1 MILVKKSLDINIFVK
16 NNIDMFKR
24 IVFILLVLVS
34 FKGVSQDFS
43 TLWEGYFSFFEIKD
57 VTKGNDKIFA
67 ASENAIFSYDV
78 LTNEINKITTI
89 EGLSGETI
97 TTIKYSE
104 EFELLVVGYETGLL
118 EIVFDG
124 DTEILSI
131 VDILE
136 KESISPV
143 LKKINHF
150 NESDGLLYI
159 STDYG
164 ISVYDLSQLQFGDSY
179 FIGNGGSQIAISQTA
194 IFNDFIYAATNSNGL
209 RKADLTNP
217 NLIDF
222 QQWTTITGGNYIA
235 IQTLGSKL
243 YTVDQNKVLYDVVN
257 DNLNSLFTYPTL
269 PEDVRS
275 VDSNLIVTLNE
286 DVFIYDENFNQILTI
301 STIEEFDT
309 DFTSATISN
318 NDVYIGTTSSGVL
331 KTIPEDSQTFDVI
344 LPEGPTSNN
353 AFKIEAGDGELW
365 VTYGDYTL
373 SFNPSPFR
381 SRGIS
386 ILRDQEWKNIP
397 YDSLLN
403 AKNLVDIAINPF
415 NPSQVFISSF
425 HNGILELNDDQAT
438 ELYNQNNSGLESL
451 IFPPAPTFV
460 SIRQS
465 ASKFDRNGL
474 MWTLTSKVDRALKS
488 YDPSTNQWQ
497 GYSFSEVLPDAL
509 NDDQGFG
516 DLEIG
521 NGGMKWVS
529 SFLNGVIGYNTETQ
543 EMNNVYSEEQNMPSA
558 LVRAL
563 ALDSRNQLWIGTIKG
578 IRVLY
583 NTSNFVDDPDPSVN
597 TIVILE
603 DGIPTELLSNQ
614 FITDIKVDGSD
625 NKWVG
630 TLDSGIFYFT
640 PDGQETIYQFTTD
653 NSPLPSNTISDISI
667 DPQTGRVY
675 IATDRGLVSFSSGGT
690 KPKETLEEA
699 YVYPNPVRPEYDILG
714 FDDLNNINNGV
725 KVSGLTEN
733 VNVKIT
739 DIEGNLVAE
748 AQSGVNQR
756 SSKQNYNF
764 AIDGGTGIWNGKN
777 LRGNVVASGVY
788 LFLISDLDSFETK
801 VLKLL
806 IVR

>member
-1 MILVKKSLDINIFVK
+1 
-16 NNIDMFKR
+16 MFKR
-24 IVFILLVLVS
+24 IVFILLALIS
-34 FKGVSQDFS
+34 FKGVSQEFS
-43 TLWEGYFSFFEIKD
+43 SLWEGYFSYFEIKD
-57 VTKGNDKIFA
+57 VTKGNDKVFA

-78 LTNEINKITTI
+78 LTNEINKITTV

-97 TTIKYSE
+97 TTISYIE
-104 EFELLVVGYETGLL
+104 DYNLLVVGYETGLI

-124 DTEILSI
+124 DTEILSV

-164 ISVYDLSQLQFGDSY
+164 ISVYDLNQLQFGDTY
-179 FIGNGGSQIAISQTA
+179 FIGSGGSQITINQTA
-194 IFNDFIYAATNSNGL
+194 IFNGFIYAACGSNGGL
-209 RKADLTNP
+209 KKANLDND

-222 QQWTTITGGNYIA
+222 QQWPTISPGNFIS
-235 IQTLGSKL
+235 IQTVGANL
-243 YTVDQNKVLYDVVN
+243 YTVQLNKVLHQIEN
-257 DNLNSLFTYPTL
+257 DNLMPMFTYSIL
-269 PEDVRS
+269 PANVKS
-275 VDSNLIVTLNE
+275 IDSNLIVTLRE
-286 DVFIYDENFNQILTI
+286 TVFVYDEDFNLIQTA
-301 STIEEFDT
+301 STNEEFDT
-309 DFTSATISN
+309 DFSSAIIAN
-318 NDVYIGTTSSGVL
+318 NDIYIGTSSTGVL
-331 KTIPEDSQTFDVI
+331 KTLPDTPNVYEII
-344 LPEGPTSNN
+344 LPEGPSSNK
-353 AFKIEAGDGELW
+353 AFKIESGDGELW
-365 VTYGDYTL
+365 VTYGDYTV
-373 SFNPSPFR
+373 SFNPAPIR
-381 SRGIS
+381 HRGIS
-386 ILRDQEWKNIP
+386 ILRDEEWNNIP

-403 AKNLVDIAINPF
+403 AGNLVDIAINPF
-415 NPSQVFISSF
+415 NPDQVFISSF
-425 HNGILELNDDQAT
+425 QHGILEMNNDEAT
-438 ELYNQNNSGLESL
+438 ILYNQQNSGLESL
-451 IFPPAPTFV
+451 IVPSAPNFI

-474 MWTLTSKVDRALKS
+474 MWTLSSKVDRALKS

-497 GYSFSEVLPDAL
+497 GYSFSELLPDAL
-509 NDDQGFG
+509 DDEEGFV
-516 DLEIG
+516 DIEIG
-521 NGGMKWVS
+521 NGGVKWIS
-529 SFLNGVIGYNTETQ
+529 SYNHGVIGYNSETQ
-543 EMNNVYSEEQNMPSA
+543 QIANVASEEGNMPSTQT
-558 LVRAL
+558 RAI
-563 ALDSRNQLWIGTIKG
+563 ALDSGNQLWIGTIKG
-578 IRVLY
+578 LRVLY
-583 NTSNFVDDPDPSVN
+583 NTSNFIDDPSPSVS
-597 TIVILE
+597 TVVILE
-603 DGIPTELLSNQ
+603 DGIPTELLANQ

-630 TLDSGIFYFT
+630 TLDSGIFYFS

-667 DPQTGRVY
+667 DPQSGKVF

-699 YVYPNPVRPEYDILG
+699 YIYPNPVRPEYDILG

-739 DIEGNLVAE
+739 DVSGNLVAE

-756 SSKQNYNF
+756 SSSSNYNF

>member
-1 MILVKKSLDINIFVK
+1 
-16 NNIDMFKR
+16 MFKR
-24 IVFILLVLVS
+24 IVFILLALIS
-34 FKGVSQDFS
+34 FKGVSQEFS
-43 TLWEGYFSFFEIKD
+43 SLWEGYFSYFEIKD

-67 ASENAIFSYDV
+67 ASENAIFSYDIS
-78 LTNEINKITTI
+78 TNEINKITTV

-97 TTIKYSE
+97 TTILYSE
-104 EFELLVVGYETGLL
+104 DYDVLVVGYETGLI
-118 EIVFDG
+118 EIVFDN
-124 DTEILSI
+124 DTEILSV

-164 ISVYDLSQLQFGDSY
+164 ISVYDLNQLQFGDTY
-179 FIGNGGSQIAISQTA
+179 FIGDGGSQIAINQTTT
-194 IFNDFIYAATNSNGL
+194 FNGFIYAACGSNSGL
-209 RKADLTNP
+209 RKANLDND

-222 QQWTTITGGNYIA
+222 QQWTTINPGNFVA
-235 IQTLGSKL
+235 IQTVGNNL
-243 YTVDQNKVLYDVVN
+243 YTVQFNKVLHQILN
-257 DNLNSLFTYPTL
+257 DNLTPLFTYPTL
-269 PEDVRS
+269 PEDVKS
-275 VDSNLIVTLNE
+275 VNSNLIVTLKEN
-286 DVFIYDENFNQILTI
+286 VFVYDEDFNLIQTA
-301 STIEEFDT
+301 STNEEFDT
-309 DFTSATISN
+309 DFSSATISN
-318 NDVYIGTTSSGVL
+318 NAIYIGTSSTGVL
-331 KTIPEDSQTFDVI
+331 KTLPDTPNIYEII
-344 LPEGPTSNN
+344 LPEGPSGNK
-353 AFKIEAGDGELW
+353 AYKIEAGDGELW
-365 VTYGDYTL
+365 VTYGDYTV
-373 SFNPSPFR
+373 SFNPAPIRF
-381 SRGIS
+381 RGIS
-386 ILRDQEWKNIP
+386 ILRDEEWNNIP

-403 AKNLVDIAINPF
+403 ASNLVDIAINPF
-415 NPSQVFISSF
+415 NPDQVFISSF
-425 HNGILELNDDQAT
+425 QHGILEMNNDEAT
-438 ELYNQNNSGLESL
+438 VLYNQENSGLESL
-451 IFPPAPTFV
+451 IVPGAPNV
-460 SIRQS
+460 ISIRQS

-474 MWTLTSKVDRALKS
+474 MWTLSSKVDRALKS

-497 GYSFSEVLPDAL
+497 GYSFSELMPDAL
-509 NDDQGFG
+509 DDEEGFV
-516 DLEIG
+516 DIEIG
-521 NGGMKWVS
+521 NGGVKWIS
-529 SFLNGVIGYNTETQ
+529 SYNHGVIGYNTETQ
-543 EMNNVYSEEQNMPSA
+543 QIANVASEEGNMPSTQT
-558 LVRAL
+558 RAI
-563 ALDSRNQLWIGTIKG
+563 ALDSGNQLWIGTIKG
-578 IRVLY
+578 LRVLY
-583 NTSNFVDDPDPSVN
+583 NTSNFIDDPSPSVS
-597 TIVILE
+597 TVVILE
-603 DGIPTELLSNQ
+603 DGIPTELLANQ

-630 TLDSGIFYFT
+630 TLDSGIFYFS

-667 DPQTGRVY
+667 DPQSGKVF

-699 YVYPNPVRPEYDILG
+699 YIYPNPVRPEYDILG

-739 DIEGNLVAE
+739 DISGNLVAE
-748 AQSGVNQR
+748 AQSGVNKR
-756 SSKQNYNF
+756 SSSSNYNF

>member
-1 MILVKKSLDINIFVK
+1 
-16 NNIDMFKR
+16 MFKR

>member
-1 MILVKKSLDINIFVK
+1 
-16 NNIDMFKR
+16 MFRR
-24 IVFILLVLVS
+24 IVFILLALVS
-34 FKGVSQDFS
+34 FKGVSQEFS
-43 TLWEGYFSFFEIKD
+43 SLWEGYFSYLKIND
-57 VTKGNDKIFA
+57 VTSGNDKIFA

-97 TTIKYSE
+97 TTISYSE
-104 EFELLVVGYETGLL
+104 DFNVLLVGYETGLI
-118 EIVFDG
+118 EIVFD

-150 NESDGLLYI
+150 NESNGLLYI
-159 STDYG
+159 STDFG
-164 ISVYDLSQLQFGDSY
+164 ISVYDLSQLQFGDTY
-179 FIGNGGSQIAISQTA
+179 FIGNGGSQISINQTA
-194 IFNDFIYAATNSNGL
+194 VFNNFIYAGTNSNGL
-209 RKADLTNP
+209 KKADLTNP

-222 QQWTTITGGNYIA
+222 QQWTSVANGTFTA
-235 IQTLGSKL
+235 IQTTGSKL
-243 YTVDQNKVLYDVVN
+243 YAVTLNRVLHEVVN
-257 DNLNSLFTYPTL
+257 DNLNSLFTYALL
-269 PEDVRS
+269 PRDVKS
-275 VDSNLIVTLNE
+275 VNSKLIVTLKE
-286 DVFIYDENFNQILTI
+286 DVFVYDENFNLLQTT
-301 STIEEFDT
+301 STNENFDT
-309 DFTSATISN
+309 NFISATIN
-318 NDVYIGTTSSGVL
+318 EDEIYIGTNSIGVL
-331 KTIPEDSQTFDVI
+331 KTILETPDEYDII
-344 LPEGPTSNN
+344 LPEGPSRNT
-353 AFKIEAGDGELW
+353 AFKINARNEELW
-365 VTYGDYTL
+365 VTYGDYSV
-373 SFNPSPFR
+373 SFNPAPQR
-381 SRGIS
+381 SFGIS
-386 ILRDQEWKNIP
+386 ILRDSEWKNIP
-397 YDSLLN
+397 FDSLLD
-403 AKNLVDIAINPF
+403 AKNLVDVAINPF
-415 NPSQVFISSF
+415 NPDQVFISSF
-425 HNGILELNDDQAT
+425 QNGILEMNNDEAT
-438 ELYNQNNSGLESL
+438 ILYNQDNSGLESL
-451 IFPPAPTFV
+451 IFPPAPNFI

-474 MWTLTSKVDRALKS
+474 MWTITSKVDRALKS
-488 YDPSTNQWQ
+488 YDPGTNQWQ
-497 GYSFSEVLPDAL
+497 GYSFSEVLPNAL
-509 NDDQGFG
+509 NDENGFG

-521 NGGMKWVS
+521 NAGIKWVS
-529 SFLNGVIGYNTETQ
+529 SYNNGVIAYNTDTQ
-543 EMNNVYSEEQNMPSA
+543 QMNNVASEEQNMPSTVA
-558 LVRAL
+558 RAI
-563 ALDSRNQLWIGTIKG
+563 ALDSRNQLWIGTNKG
-578 IRVLY
+578 LRVLF
-583 NTSNFVDDPDPSVN
+583 NTSNFIDDPNPSVN
-597 TIVILE
+597 EIVILE

-630 TLDSGIFYFT
+630 TLDSGIFYFS
-640 PDGQETIYQFTTD
+640 PDGQQTIFQFTTD
-653 NSPLPSNTISDISI
+653 NSPLPSNSVTDISI

-675 IATDRGLVSFSSGGT
+675 IATTRGLVSFSSGGT

-699 YVYPNPVRPEYDILG
+699 YIYPNPVRPEYDILG

-748 AQSGVNQR
+748 AQSRVNQR
-756 SSKQNYNF
+756 SSGQNYNF